1 MKPIAQT
8 QGVEIDQSFRRESPQ
23 TDKHRCKHLVGQAK
37 RRKNT
42 STFTFKWMALGTELL
57 LLTSKYTTAKSHN
70 SKVAVQIY
78 WDRVKTYFH
87 SLSKA
92 HAIKERVDQWALL
105 KCQVSYPD
113 KDNVKRDDRIREKK
127 QTVKLT
133 DSKYPSKHKNT
144 SKSSTLGNKKKCHI
158 QRKNVFTREPAIEDK

>member
-1 MKPIAQT
+1 
-8 QGVEIDQSFRRESPQ
+8 
-23 TDKHRCKHLVGQAK
+23 
-37 RRKNT
+37 
-42 STFTFKWMALGTELL
+42 MALGTELPL
-57 LLTSKYTTAKSHN
+57 LTLYTSKYITAKSHN
-70 SKVAVQIY
+70 SKVAVQNH

-87 SLSKA
+87 LLSKA

-127 QTVKLT
+127 QIVKLT

-144 SKSSTLGNKKKCHI
+144 SKSSTLGNKKNVKYKGRMSLPENLPLKINKSIIMKDFQHYTTLWKFKQDSRI
-158 QRKNVFTREPAIEDK
+158 QMCQNHQRSETQQQTLVKT